1 MSEQVYSV
9 ACNHAIHVM
18 LHISTRHIRHPKN
31 ASVLPVN
38 VWLRLSWTEACKFR
52 RFTRQAHLPVHIS
65 SHNIYIYIPGI
76 WTRTVCR
83 AGAPYTAR
91 QDGRFVA
98 GTDQKPLTQELLEKA
113 VSVESST

>member
-1 MSEQVYSV
+1 MQSCNTCHV
-9 ACNHAIHVM
+9 AYINPAYKA
-18 LHISTRHIRHPKN
+18 SQERIRAARERLATLELDRSMQIPEVHPPGPP
-31 ASVLPVN
+31 AGAYIIP
-38 VWLRLSWTEACKFR
+38 
-52 RFTRQAHLPVHIS
+52 QY
-65 SHNIYIYIPGI
+65 IYIYIPGI